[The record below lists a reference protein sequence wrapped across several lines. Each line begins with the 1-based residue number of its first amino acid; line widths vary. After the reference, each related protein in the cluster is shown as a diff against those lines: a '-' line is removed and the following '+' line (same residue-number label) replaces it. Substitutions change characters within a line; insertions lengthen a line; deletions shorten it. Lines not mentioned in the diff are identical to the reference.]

1 MEHNEMDHRLQPDAA
16 DELETWMDAQ
26 ADQPSAD
33 HDDPEE
39 AIALSILHLCEGVD
53 DVGLPSVTI
62 AMTLEKYNPD
72 NNRYTSIAQMTLYEP
87 ILSVNA
93 RQNFLELT
101 LTFPKADSSNLKVL
115 WSHLENYRELE
126 AQQSITDSELIL
138 FSLVLV
144 PIGGLGTSYMIAT
157 NPIIW
162 YVQPSTLG
170 GELNQI
176 RLLLHAE
183 DLRFYQTDEIDLEEV
198 DAIAQRNLMAQDEA
212 LAEAD
217 KKEAERQAA
226 QQKSEEIAKSFRKF

>member
-1 MEHNEMDHRLQPDAA
+1 
-16 DELETWMDAQ
+16 
-26 ADQPSAD
+26 
-33 HDDPEE
+33 
-39 AIALSILHLCEGVD
+39 
-53 DVGLPSVTI
+53 
-62 AMTLEKYNPD
+62 
-72 NNRYTSIAQMTLYEP
+72 MTLYEP

>member
-144 PIGGLGTSYMIAT
+144 
-157 NPIIW
+157 
-162 YVQPSTLG
+162 QPSTLG